1 MGACVSSSKKRR
13 SQRMCCIY
21 RRYRGKVLS
30 NVPMMRNSNIKN
42 FTASGELVHVGTS
55 AAARRRS
62 NGSNVTFHLTQ
73 LQWHHSEMD
82 TENGSVL
89 CQEEAWFDSLSI
101 LGSDSDEDFSSVNGD
116 LPAMSN
122 PAGTQFIQCE
132 DASSI
137 ADAIQKFERIFD
149 GSSVA
154 HAVGQHLNDANK
166 MDRSRQANMQE
177 SERPKIANPESCDVK
192 DREKD
197 GMVEEAKTKN
207 DGNKIPIKLRRGDDA
222 CNTLKSVKDGEKVHE
237 SIFKSLTPVC
247 TPRHAT
253 NKVQPLAVASLR
265 GQKKKSAVVRLSL
278 KRQSFDG
285 DQTTEICSS
294 RRYLIRPRAGLSIPQ
309 ASEKIL
315 EGCWSLLEPSTFK
328 LRGESFF
335 KDKKKS
341 PAPDSSPYTP
351 IGVDIFISPRKI
363 HHIAQHIELP
373 SVKPNQ
379 SIPSLLVV
387 NIQMPTYPAAMFLGD
402 SDGEGINLVLYFK
415 VNDDFEKH
423 ISPQFRDSIRRL
435 VNDEI
440 EKVKGF
446 PLDSTVPFRERL
458 KILAGLVNP
467 DDMNLSS
474 AERKLVQAYN
484 EKPVLSRPQHSFYV
498 GSNYLEI
505 DLDVHRFSFISRK
518 GLEAFRERLKHGV
531 IDLGLTIQ
539 AQKQEELPEH
549 VLCSV
554 RLNKVDFVDNGQIPT
569 LLPCDDD

>member
-1 MGACVSSSKKRR
+1 
-13 SQRMCCIY
+13 MCCIY

-101 LGSDSDEDFSSVNGD
+101 LGSDADEDFSSVNGG
-116 LPAMSN
+116 LVFSCRPPSHVKSSRY
-122 PAGTQFIQCE
+122 TIQCE

-154 HAVGQHLNDANK
+154 HAVGQYLNDANK

-498 GSNYLEI
+498 LFMLSNKCFVDKLNI
-505 DLDVHRFSFISRK
+505 LNFF
-518 GLEAFRERLKHGV
+518 
-531 IDLGLTIQ
+531 TQ

>member
-13 SQRMCCIY
+13 PQRLCCIY

-30 NVPMMRNSNIKN
+30 NTPIVRASDVGN
-42 FTASGELVHVGTS
+42 FASSGEVVHLGTS
-55 AAARRRS
+55 AATRRRS
-62 NGSNVTFHLTQ
+62 DGSNVTFHLTQ
-73 LQWHHSEMD
+73 LQWHHSELD
-82 TENGSVL
+82 TENGHVV
-89 CQEEAWFDSLSI
+89 CQEEAWFDSVSI

-116 LPAMSN
+116 FPAMPNSG
-122 PAGTQFIQCE
+122 GTQLMQCE

-154 HAVGQHLNDANK
+154 QAVGQYLKRDTNK
-166 MDRSRQANMQE
+166 IEA
-177 SERPKIANPESCDVK
+177 ERPKVSPEASDVSSGK
-192 DREKD
+192 
-197 GMVEEAKTKN
+197 VEEARTRN
-207 DGNKIPIKLRRGDDA
+207 EGIKILTKLRKGEDA
-222 CNTLKSVKDGEKVHE
+222 CNTLKSFKDGEKPHE
-237 SIFKSLTPVC
+237 SIFKA
-247 TPRHAT
+247 RT
-253 NKVQPLAVASLR
+253 NNMIDVKFLNA
-265 GQKKKSAVVRLSL
+265 G
-278 KRQSFDG
+278 
-285 DQTTEICSS
+285 SS
-294 RRYLIRPRAGLSIPQ
+294 RKYLIRPRAGLLVPQ
-309 ASEKIL
+309 AGEKISK
-315 EGCWSLLEPSTFK
+315 GCWSVLEPSAFK

-341 PAPDSSPYTP
+341 PAPGCSPYTP
-351 IGVDIFISPRKI
+351 FGVDIFMSPRKI

-373 SVKPNQ
+373 SMKQ
-379 SIPSLLVV
+379 HGKIPPLLIV

-415 VNDDFEKH
+415 LNDNFEKE
-423 ISPQFRDSIRRL
+423 ISAQFHESIKRL

-440 EKVKGF
+440 ERVKGF

-498 GSNYLEI
+498 GPNYLEI

-518 GLEAFRERLKHGV
+518 GLEAFRERLKNGV